1 MTINLHKKIWLL
13 AGPIIV
19 SNVSVPL
26 LGAVDTGVVGQL
38 PGPQPIAAV
47 AVGALVFS
55 VLYAGLNFLRM
66 GTTGLVAQSLGAG
79 DGDEVRAWFVRG
91 ALFAGVLGALI
102 MLLQMP
108 LMWGAN
114 AIISPGPE
122 VKNLFESYY
131 QIRIWGA
138 VPALM
143 NFVMLG
149 WFFGVHDTKSALL
162 TQLVMNGANIIL
174 DLWFVSGFGWGV
186 DGVAWA
192 TVISE
197 SSAVVLGLW
206 LVFRKARKMKGHWII
221 KAAFNGPVMMRMVR
235 VNGDIFIRSM
245 LLQSAFVVISAVSA
259 RISDTVLAVNAVLL
273 LFQTFMAYGLDAFAN
288 AVEVLA
294 GQSVGARDPKRFH
307 IRVKATTWWALAF
320 SVVFTVIF
328 WVFGTA
334 IIRLLSVDEGVRAGA
349 ENYLIWVVISP
360 IISVWSFQLDG
371 VFIGATW
378 TREMRNAMAL
388 SLVVFLISLALLV
401 PPLGN
406 HGLWLAL
413 MIFMV
418 VRALTLAV
426 KYPKLKG
433 QIEDHEK
440 G

>member
-1 MTINLHKKIWLL
+1 MTVNLHKKIWML

-38 PGPQPIAAV
+38 PGPEPIAAV

-55 VLYAGLNFLRM
+55 VLYAGLIFLRM
-66 GTTGLVAQSLGAG
+66 GTTGLVAQSMGAA

-91 ALFAGVLGALI
+91 ALFAGILGTLI
-102 MLLQMP
+102 VLLQMP

-114 AIISPGPE
+114 AIISPSPD

-174 DLWFVSGFGWGV
+174 DVWFVKSLGWGV

-197 SSAVVLGLW
+197 SSAVVLGVW
-206 LVFRKARKMKGHWII
+206 LVIGKARKIKGHWAI
-221 KAAFNGPVMMRMVR
+221 KSAFNGPVMMRMVR

-245 LLQSAFVVISAVSA
+245 LLQSAFVVISAISA

-288 AVEVLA
+288 AVEVLS
-294 GQSVGARDPKRFH
+294 GQAVGARDQQQFH
-307 IRVKATTWWALAF
+307 IRVKATTGWALLF
-320 SVVFTVIF
+320 STVFTGVF
-328 WVFGTA
+328 WIFGTD
-334 IIRLLSVDEGVRAGA
+334 IVRVLSVDEGVRAGA
-349 ENYLIWVVISP
+349 ETYLIWVVISP

-378 TREMRNAMAL
+378 TRQMRNTMAL
-388 SLVVFLISLALLV
+388 SLIVFLISLALLV
-401 PPLGN
+401 PPFGN

-413 MIFMV
+413 MIFMIA
-418 VRALTLAV
+418 RAVTLAV
-426 KYPKLKG
+426 KYSKLRNAI
-433 QIEDHEK
+433 QEPQ
-440 G
+440 